1 MLRSEKMKTKKLTV
15 LGIAALAAVIIVVI
29 SALLFMNYNQKSKNS
44 AAQNISIGSLAPNYN
59 FIIGNGSIIN
69 LSAYRGHPVVLW
81 FVATWCSSCAQGN
94 EAINQ
99 NYKFF
104 EQHGVKIIELELYKD
119 LGYSG
124 PPIAGFIDSYAPNAY
139 SNKVLV
145 PALAG
150 YNMTAAYDP
159 KAYLDIYYLIS
170 KNGTV
175 LYING
180 SPELTLAQLEGAINK
195 TSD

>member
-1 MLRSEKMKTKKLTV
+1 MKIDKTKV
-15 LGIAALAAVIIVVI
+15 FGIAVLAAVLIIVI
-29 SALLFMNYNQKSKNS
+29 IALLFMKYNSKKSIN
-44 AAQNISIGSLAPNYN
+44 AVAQNITIGSLAPNYD
-59 FIIGNGSIIN
+59 FIIGNGSIVN

-99 NYKFF
+99 NYRFF
-104 EQHGVKIIELELYKD
+104 EQHGIKIIELELYKD

-124 PPIAGFIDSYAPNAY
+124 PPITGFIDSYAPSAY
-139 SNKVLV
+139 SNGVLI

-150 YNMTAAYDP
+150 YNMTTAYDP

-180 SPELTLAQLEGAINK
+180 SPELTLGQLEKAINS
-195 TSD
+195 TGN